1 MPTRKTKA
9 TTHSNVN
16 AAPAKK
22 KSFLKK
28 KFLKIPVWIWLIL
41 LVIGIAASSGD
52 DTTTTPDVSA
62 SPTAEVVI
70 SATPESTSTPEPV
83 ATATIEPT
91 ENPTVAPTIEA
102 TATPEPTATPVPT
115 ADLTAYVLK
124 QGDKNDDVKALQKVL
139 ISLGWL
145 SGSADGDYGPKTV
158 SAVKAYQDAAGLPV
172 TGECDYDTYLS
183 LTSSSAPAAPAPVVE
198 EDESDEVA
206 YIGNR
211 NSKKFHYPSC
221 SSVDAMKESN
231 KVELYSRD
239 EAIGAGY
246 DPCGRCHP

>member
-1 MPTRKTKA
+1 MSSRRNKVVSQSTTSKA
-9 TTHSNVN
+9 KSE
-16 AAPAKK
+16 KK
-22 KSFLKK
+22 RLLKK

-41 LVIGIAASSGD
+41 LVIGIAGSSGD

-62 SPTAEVVI
+62 SPTAEVVVT
-70 SATPESTSTPEPV
+70 ATPEIASTTEPV
-83 ATATIEPT
+83 STAIVEPT
-91 ENPTVAPTIEA
+91 VHPTASPTIES
-102 TATPEPTATPVPT
+102 TATPEPTPTPVPT
-115 ADLTAYVLK
+115 ADPTAYVLK
-124 QGDKNDDVKALQKVL
+124 QGNKNNDVKALQKVL

-183 LTSSSAPAAPAPVVE
+183 LTSSNAPAAPAPVVE

-221 SSVDAMKESN
+221 SSVDDMKESN
-231 KVELYSRD
+231 KVEFYSRD
-239 EAIGAGY
+239 EATSAGY